1 MISLISFIVI
11 AVVTFIL
18 IDYFINDK
26 HITLAS
32 FDIGVGLA
40 LGFCFWSLICLIF
53 APSYNPYEKDGSM
66 VLTETEY
73 QLVENVF
80 NDNEYYIAHNYE
92 PNYLRYQFNYIDESN
107 HLEEDDVLVNYARI
121 HYIDED
127 SQPHVVVK
135 EYDYGTPFMR
145 KFFVNNLKD
154 TYDFYIPEGTIL
166 TYEQQFVN

>member
-1 MISLISFIVI
+1 MISLIGFIVV
-11 AVVTFIL
+11 AVATLIL
-18 IDYFINDK
+18 IDYFSNNK

-32 FDIGVGLA
+32 FDAGVGIA
-40 LGFCFWSLICLIF
+40 LGFCFWVLICLVF
-53 APSYNPYEKDGSM
+53 APGYNPYEKDGSL
-66 VLTETEY
+66 VLAETEY

-80 NDNEYYIAHNYE
+80 NDSEYYIAHNYE
-92 PNYLRYQFNYIDESN
+92 PNCLRYQFNYIDESN
-107 HLEEDDVLVNYARI
+107 HLEEDSLLVNYARI
-121 HYIDED
+121 HYIDES
-127 SQPHVVVK
+127 SQPYVVVK

>member
-11 AVVTFIL
+11 AVVTLIL
-18 IDYFINDK
+18 IDYFSNDK

-40 LGFCFWSLICLIF
+40 LGFCFWVLICLVF
-53 APSYNPYEKDGSM
+53 APNYNPYEKDGSM
-66 VLTETEY
+66 VLAETEY
-73 QLVENVF
+73 QLVENTF

-92 PNYLRYQFNYIDESN
+92 PNRLRYQFNYIDKNN
-107 HLEEDDVLVNYARI
+107 HLEEDSVLIDYARI
-121 HYIDED
+121 HYIDES
-127 SQPHVVVK
+127 SQPYVVVK
-135 EYDYGTPFMR
+135 EYDYGTSFMR
-145 KFFVNNLKD
+145 QFFVNNLKD

>member
-1 MISLISFIVI
+1 MISLISFII
-11 AVVTFIL
+11 AMVAAVIL
-18 IDYFINDK
+18 IDYSCNHK
-26 HITLAS
+26 HITAIA
-32 FDIGVGLA
+32 FDIVSGLA
-40 LGFCFWSLICLIF
+40 LGFCVWVFICLIL

-66 VLTETEY
+66 VLAETEY

-80 NDNEYYIAHNYE
+80 NDNEYYVAHNYE
-92 PNYLRYQFNYIDESN
+92 PNYFRYQFNYIDENN

-121 HYIDED
+121 HYIDE
-127 SQPHVVVK
+127 SNQPYVIVK
-135 EYDYGTPFMR
+135 EYDYGTEFMR